1 MKNIFFNLVIILF
14 FSYNAPA
21 QLCRMDVNS
30 PGLLQLKSSKTY
42 YVTTGN
48 ASFDHEVQEAMK
60 SVWTITPWEV
70 LDGDKLDSKISDK
83 SCSFLIPEK
92 NGMILINGF
101 RKHLYN
107 YTIMDFLAQ
116 SPKHTYSD
124 EQEITDCEYRVR
136 NMIEA
141 MLQAMDIVQKK
152 AQEGAVGKEF
162 RAVYNGRSPKI
173 KDRTLLFSEDA
184 LKTIAYPKDPKNSR
198 NFMDTEKVRER
209 YQEIL
214 SKAYPFRYE
223 ICSKEKIAKAIR
235 EKSTEYYYYQPVFS
249 TDGKYIFVYDPSNGE
264 VVFFDHQMQGI
275 KITEKDI
282 NHIVSTIKGEVD

>member
-1 MKNIFFNLVIILF
+1 MKNTFFAFAIIVFL
-14 FSYNAPA
+14 SHNAAA

-30 PGLLQLKSSKTY
+30 PGFIQLKGSKTY
-42 YVTTGN
+42 YVTTGDANFDN
-48 ASFDHEVQEAMK
+48 AVVDAMK
-60 SVWTITPWEV
+60 GAWTITPWEV

-83 SCSFLIPEK
+83 TCSFLIPEK
-92 NGMILINGF
+92 DGMILINGF

-116 SPKHTYSD
+116 SPKHTYGD
-124 EQEITDCEYRVR
+124 ENNITDCGFRVR

-152 AQEGAVGKEF
+152 AKEGAVGKEF

-173 KDRTLLFSEDA
+173 KERTMLFSEDA
-184 LKTIAYPKDPKNSR
+184 LKTILFPKDLKNSKNNTDVKEIR
-198 NFMDTEKVRER
+198 EK
-209 YQEIL
+209 YKEIL
-214 SKAYPFRYE
+214 SKSYPFTYE
-223 ICSKEKIAKAIR
+223 ICSREKVAKAIQ

-249 TDGKYIFVYDPSNGE
+249 SDGKYIFVYDPSNGE
-264 VVFFDHQMQGI
+264 VVFFDHQMQGV

-282 NHIVSTIKGEVD
+282 NHLVSTIKGQVD